1 MEYPKQRTIPKMPPV
16 IKSNKNRID
25 HPDYYGGESN
35 VYECI
40 KVIEAWNLGF
50 HLGNAI
56 KQINRAGKKSSD
68 PVQDLKKAIWYLERY
83 ISLNE

>member
-1 MEYPKQRTIPKMPPV
+1 MYGGLILMNK
-16 IKSNKNRID
+16 IKID

-50 HLGNAI
+50 HLGNAL
-56 KQINRAGKKSSD
+56 KYINRAGKKSDD
-68 PVQDLKKAIWYLERY
+68 PKQDLEKAIWYIQRY
-83 ISLNE
+83 INTV